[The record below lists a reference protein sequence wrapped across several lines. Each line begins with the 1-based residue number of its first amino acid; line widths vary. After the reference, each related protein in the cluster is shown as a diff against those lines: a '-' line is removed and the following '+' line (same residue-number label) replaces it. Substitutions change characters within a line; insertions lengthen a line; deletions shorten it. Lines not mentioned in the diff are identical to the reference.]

1 MSKAQSEETK
11 LRAQEF
17 GQSLDA
23 EIAHL
28 ENLTKSPT
36 EVKGMT
42 LRMAT
47 REEAIAIGMELI
59 KKAGLMLLK
68 FNGLPE
74 AFKISLFDKLMKYI
88 EKFKNLLE
96 EYGNKMGVE
105 SFSIEVGFPWGVSIS
120 FAFKPKYRP

>member
-1 MSKAQSEETK
+1 MSEAQHGERK

-17 GQSLDA
+17 EQSLDA

-47 REEAIAIGMELI
+47 PEQTIDIGMELI
-59 KKAGLMLLK
+59 KKAGLMILK

-88 EKFKNLLE
+88 EKFKKLLE

-105 SFSIEVGFPWGVSIS
+105 SFSIEVGFPWAVSIS
-120 FAFKPKYRP
+120 FTFKPKYRP